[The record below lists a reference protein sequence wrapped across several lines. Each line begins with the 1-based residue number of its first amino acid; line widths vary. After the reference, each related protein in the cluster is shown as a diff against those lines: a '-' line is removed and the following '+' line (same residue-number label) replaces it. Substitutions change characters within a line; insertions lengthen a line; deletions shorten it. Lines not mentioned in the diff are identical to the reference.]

1 MKQYLSGKVALI
13 SGGLA
18 GIGLAISRTLAKH
31 GAAVA
36 VGSRSV
42 NLSVAG
48 ELKTIGVDI
57 YAASLDVRDTKSI
70 ENFIN
75 QTQTQL
81 GPIDI
86 LVNAAGI
93 SVSQTV
99 CGHSDKHW
107 NDVIETNL
115 TGPFKLTRACLPGMI
130 DRNWGRIINIGST
143 AARSAVADYPAY
155 CASKSGLMGLTR
167 AVALEGA
174 AHGVSCVMISPTWVE
189 TEMMKRSMQKK
200 ANQNQTSL
208 EHEYNVITQQ
218 TPQKRLVQP
227 DEIGALAAFLCRDE
241 AIGITMEDIQI
252 NAGAFW

>member
-1 MKQYLSGKVALI
+1 MEQYLSGKVALI

-18 GIGLAISRTLAKH
+18 GIGLAISRTLANH
-31 GAAVA
+31 GAAIGI
-36 VGSRSV
+36 GSRSV
-42 NLSVAG
+42 NSSVVD
-48 ELKTIGVDI
+48 ELKTISVDI
-57 YAASLDVRDTKSI
+57 CAASLNVRDTKSI
-70 ENFIN
+70 ESFIN
-75 QTQTQL
+75 RIQTQL

-86 LVNAAGI
+86 LVNAAGV
-93 SVSQTV
+93 SLSQTV
-99 CGHSDKHW
+99 CGHSDNDW
-107 NDVIETNL
+107 DDVIETNL

-130 DRNWGRIINIGST
+130 NRNWGRIINIGST

-174 AHGVSCVMISPTWVE
+174 THGVSCVMISPTWVE

-200 ANQNQTSL
+200 ANQSRTSL
-208 EHEYNVITQQ
+208 EDQYNIITQQ